1 MIFKYTILYVENVRQ
16 TLEFYEAA
24 FGFEI
29 GFLHAAGDYGELV
42 TGGTKLA
49 FSSTKLMQDLGKNP
63 SKPNADAPAFELAF
77 ETGDVDG
84 ALQKALAEGAALVQ
98 NVRQEPWGQTTAYV
112 TDVNGY
118 LIEICSLVQLPSP
131 D

>member
-16 TLEFYEAA
+16 TLDFYEAA

-29 GFLHAAGDYGELV
+29 GFLHEAGDYGELV
-42 TGGTKLA
+42 TGDTKLA

-63 SKPNADAPAFELAF
+63 SKPKADAPAFELAF
-77 ETGDVDG
+77 ETGDVDD
-84 ALQKALAEGAALVQ
+84 ALQKALGKGAALVQ

-118 LIEICSLVQLPSP
+118 LIEICSPVQLPNP